1 MITATATTQV
11 FRVGGTF
18 RAFASVG
25 MKAVGAPD
33 VVVEGVVLADP
44 VEESQAAEPLTR
56 ITWGLAVHPLRPEV
70 AAGDRCGD
78 GRLAW
83 RA

>member
-1 MITATATTQV
+1 MTTATATTQV

-44 VEESQAAEPLTR
+44 VEEPGRRAA
-56 ITWGLAVHPLRPEV
+56 HPDHLG
-70 AAGDRCGD
+70 AGRSSSPT
-78 GRLAW
+78 
-83 RA
+83 